1 MVGRLSPLPYPIRA
15 GDYTNGCW
23 VGVRNTFDDN
33 LGDLLTFSEHAFGR
47 QRRVKDLSPK
57 QEQILEFLRTFI
69 EDKDYP
75 PSIRDIQEGC
85 AISSTSVVD
94 YNLRKL
100 EEKGYIRRDREIS
113 RGIEVLGSR
122 GRRARIVEI
131 PVLGAIAAG
140 QPIPVPTSDRWTAD
154 AEDTVAVTED
164 MIRGR
169 TNVFALRVKGTSMI
183 EDLIDDG
190 DIVFLE
196 PSGSANDGDKVA
208 VWLKD
213 REEVTLKRIYREGN
227 QVRLQPANSTMQPIY
242 TSADNVEIQGKFI
255 SSFRPSD

>member
-1 MVGRLSPLPYPIRA
+1 M
-15 GDYTNGCW
+15 
-23 VGVRNTFDDN
+23 
-33 LGDLLTFSEHAFGR
+33 
-47 QRRVKDLSPK
+47 KDLSPK
-57 QEQILEFLRTFI
+57 QDQILEFLRAFI

-85 AISSTSVVD
+85 GISSTSVVD

-100 EEKGYIRRDREIS
+100 EEKGFIRRDREIS
-113 RGIEVLGSR
+113 RGIEILGSR

-140 QPIPVPTSDRWTAD
+140 QPIPVPTSDRFGN
-154 AEDTVAVTED
+154 DTQDMVAVTED
-164 MIRGR
+164 MVRGK

-196 PSGSANDGDKVA
+196 PARTASDGDKVA

-213 REEVTLKRIYREGN
+213 REEVTLKRFYREGG
-227 QVRLQPANSTMQPIY
+227 QIRLQPANSTMQPIY
-242 TSADNVEIQGKFI
+242 TTPENVEIQGKFI

>member
-1 MVGRLSPLPYPIRA
+1 MKELS
-15 GDYTNGCW
+15 G
-23 VGVRNTFDDN
+23 
-33 LGDLLTFSEHAFGR
+33 
-47 QRRVKDLSPK
+47 K
-57 QEQILEFLRTFI
+57 QADILEFLRSFI
-69 EDKDYP
+69 EEKDYP

-85 AISSTSVVD
+85 GISSTSVVD

-100 EEKGYIRRDREIS
+100 EEKGHIRRDREVS

-122 GRRARIVEI
+122 GRRPRIVEV

-140 QPIPVPTSDRWTAD
+140 QPIPVPGSDRWAMD
-154 AEDTVAVTED
+154 VDETVSVTED

-169 TNVFALRVKGTSMI
+169 PNVFALRVKGTSMI

-196 PSGSANDGDKVA
+196 PVQRADDGDKVA

-213 REEVTLKRIYREGN
+213 RE
-227 QVRLQPANSTMQPIY
+227 
-242 TSADNVEIQGKFI
+242 
-255 SSFRPSD
+255 